1 MPDEGPERF
10 SPGGGG
16 DYKMFN
22 GLELAAKDRSCP
34 FWYITGTCLLYTSSV
49 AQWIEQWPP
58 EPRA

>member
-22 GLELAAKDRSCP
+22 GLELCRERP
-34 FWYITGTCLLYTSSV
+34 FLSILVHYRDIAGCMF
-49 AQWIEQWPP
+49 
-58 EPRA
+58 